1 MCKLFHTVFRDL
13 NSICPPPPSLG
24 SLSSSSCSSVVSPC
38 PVHSFLEFSHNHFPS
53 IPGRT
58 TPYRKPLPQPAA
70 PSDSPWGLPCSPCPE
85 ANLYQYQQN
94 PQTPFPLSKSYI
106 THGPPLPGRL
116 LGMLKA
122 TASLSPPGLLLGT
135 DSLTHSFTS
144 ALGPQGC

>member
-1 MCKLFHTVFRDL
+1 MCKLFYTVFRDL

-94 PQTPFPLSKSYI
+94 PPDSISSLKILHHSWATSSRQASWDAQSHCLPFPAW
-106 THGPPLPGRL
+106 PPTGHRL
-116 LGMLKA
+116 
-122 TASLSPPGLLLGT
+122 TYSLF
-135 DSLTHSFTS
+135 H
-144 ALGPQGC
+144 